1 MADSAKVPD
10 YLLSKNQQTTAENVD
25 LFHSAERGD
34 VASVRS
40 LLTNGANPNFFH
52 RPDDQKNALHVA
64 SENGHDSVVQCLLEH
79 GAVANSIAA
88 TDQSNALNLATRN
101 PRCSAQL
108 VELLIDHGADPSH
121 GKPCRVT
128 ASVDGARFT
137 CFLFVV
143 CLQSEWI
150 WQYASS

>member
-121 GKPCRVT
+121 GKPWRVT

-137 CFLFVV
+137 CFFFVV

>member
-1 MADSAKVPD
+1 MADGAKVPD
-10 YLLSKNQQTTAENVD
+10 YLLSKNQQTTTENVD

-101 PRCSAQL
+101 PHCSAQL

-128 ASVDGARFT
+128 
-137 CFLFVV
+137 VV
-143 CLQSEWI
+143 CRCSALHVFLCVV
-150 WQYASS
+150 

>member
-10 YLLSKNQQTTAENVD
+10 YLLSKNQQTTTENVD

-121 GKPCRVT
+121 GKPSRVT

-137 CFLFVV
+137 CFFFAV
-143 CLQSEWI
+143 CIQSEWI